1 MLIALE
7 RVLDFDSEGV
17 EGTGGGSTVSG
28 GNDTDEAGAD
38 RVLENVRDRI
48 CILEATGVFDLV
60 LDVEVYDEGVAVAV
74 AGSSS
79 SGVGGYGK
87 LVLLE
92 LVVPLVGAGDVER
105 LWSCLW
111 LSERSRC
118 LLPSPS
124 SSPSGMLTV
133 SENTLAALP
142 VLAGP
147 FLFFA
152 FPCANA
158 LGGLA
163 LVLECPDT
171 ALAPE
176 LLATEP
182 RFDESRSGESGRE

>member
-1 MLIALE
+1 MLIALG
-7 RVLDFDSEGV
+7 RALAFDSEGV

-38 RVLENVRDRI
+38 RELENVRERI

-105 LWSCLW
+105 LW
-111 LSERSRC
+111 LSERTRC

-152 FPCANA
+152 LPCANA

-182 RFDESRSGESGRE
+182 RFDESRSGERGRE